1 MNHNFFLPD
10 FPDLGKITTFSRYL
24 FFLANVPI
32 KFNIFST
39 DLRINLSDFVA
50 TGVYASFKKSFKII
64 CNMHVQNEGGAKGR
78 LNNVK
83 KNTLLVLEV

>member
-1 MNHNFFLPD
+1 M
-10 FPDLGKITTFSRYL
+10 GKITTFSRYL